1 MPLGLCSVVVN
12 ARRCPQRMALSWA
25 GRSIAWDAFNN
36 YVHSTSRYL
45 KEISVRPQASVLV
58 VKENS
63 PAYVIV
69 LLALWRI
76 GAVPCP
82 VDPDILPTR
91 SALVYAAVKP
101 DLVISSRG
109 FKKIWGQ
116 KARWADI
123 EHVVAYG
130 YNDSFLGSET
140 LLDPK
145 IDPLQPALLRLKI
158 SGEVVGVDALTHEQ
172 LKEGPQELGLLLDSL
187 RTGEP
192 YNIKS

>member
-1 MPLGLCSVVVN
+1 MPLDLCSVVVN
-12 ARRCPQRMALSWA
+12 ARRYPQRMALSWA

-45 KEISVRPQASVLV
+45 KEISVRSGAHVLL
-58 VKENS
+58 VKEES

-82 VDPDILPTR
+82 VDPGVLPAR
-91 SALVYAAVKP
+91 SASIYAALQP
-101 DLVISSRG
+101 DIVISARG
-109 FKKIWGQ
+109 FRKVWGQ

-130 YNDSFLGSET
+130 YNDSFLGSEMS
-140 LLDPK
+140 LDPK
-145 IDPLQPALLRLKI
+145 LDSLQPALFRLTI
-158 SGEVVGVDALTHEQ
+158 SGEAVAGDVLTHEQ
-172 LKEGPQELGLLLDSL
+172 LKENPQELGPLFHSL
-187 RTGEP
+187 KTGETF
-192 YNIKS
+192 NI

>member
-1 MPLGLCSVVVN
+1 MPQDLCPVVVN
-12 ARRCPQRMALSWA
+12 ARRCPERMALAWA

-45 KEISVRPQASVLV
+45 KEISVRSGAHVLL
-58 VKENS
+58 VKEDS
-63 PAYVIV
+63 PAFVIV

-82 VDPDILPTR
+82 VDPGVLPAC
-91 SALVYAAVKP
+91 SSLVYAAVKP
-101 DLVISSRG
+101 DIVISARG
-109 FKKIWGQ
+109 FRKAWGQ

-140 LLDPK
+140 SLDPML
-145 IDPLQPALLRLKI
+145 DSCQPALFRLRI
-158 SGEVVGVDALTHEQ
+158 SEGAVSGDVLTHAQ
-172 LKEGPQELGLLLDSL
+172 LKEDPQELGPLLHALK
-187 RTGEP
+187 TGET
-192 YNIKS
+192 YNI

>member
-1 MPLGLCSVVVN
+1 MPLAMCRVAVH
-12 ARRCPQRMALSWA
+12 ARRCPEKTALSWS

-45 KEISVRPQASVLV
+45 KEISVRAQAPVLI
-58 VKENS
+58 VKESS

-69 LLALWRI
+69 LFALWRI

-82 VDPDILPTR
+82 VDPRMLSGH
-91 SALVYAAVKP
+91 SAAVYAAIKP
-101 DLVISSRG
+101 DLVISGRS

-123 EHVVAYG
+123 EQVVAYG

-140 LLDPK
+140 SLDPM
-145 IDPLQPALLRLKI
+145 IDMCQTALLGLNV
-158 SGEVVGVDALTHEQ
+158 SGNIVTADKRTHQQLREDPGELSALFHA
-172 LKEGPQELGLLLDSL
+172 LI
-187 RTGEP
+187 TGDI
-192 YNIKS
+192 YNI